1 MADNIRVK
9 PSDLNAAGSAQS
21 AVAQSIRGP
30 IDRSIADA
38 KDAAESLKGW
48 AVGAGLQE
56 IAESWELGLNGLYNR
71 LDWGSYNLHSTA
83 ETHEWNEQT
92 VAGDFER
99 FDGTGRGGIVSAP
112 AAAGPGIVTAAA
124 PGGFDVGGPVPGDNA
139 RPELDDFQDAR
150 PAMPTYQPE
159 VHDVAPAPGTTLSV
173 DDMLDA
179 EPAAT
184 PGVDPEG
191 IHGGPA
197 RNEGPAPDRFNDFG

>member
-38 KDAAESLKGW
+38 KEAAESLKGR